1 MEQEKRVNVG
11 HCVLILYL
19 SQDDLESC
27 RRDTVQSET
36 PGGAYL
42 ICIVFIVYQH
52 PCLLL
57 IHRSV
62 VTSDIVIKLINVLDK
77 GSPSWTTGRCI
88 SGFSTEI
95 QDMNVLHRFTA

>member
-52 PCLLL
+52 PCILL
-57 IHRSV
+57 IHNEYALFQARSAPFENEGV
-62 VTSDIVIKLINVLDK
+62 
-77 GSPSWTTGRCI
+77 RCK
-88 SGFSTEI
+88 
-95 QDMNVLHRFTA
+95 

>member
-1 MEQEKRVNVG
+1 MNVG
-11 HCVLILYL
+11 QCVLTLYP

-27 RRDTVQSET
+27 SRDTVQSET

-57 IHRSV
+57 IHIYDLSMSMYQHKILNLV
-62 VTSDIVIKLINVLDK
+62 ALALTYSY
-77 GSPSWTTGRCI
+77 
-88 SGFSTEI
+88 TE
-95 QDMNVLHRFTA
+95 

>member
-1 MEQEKRVNVG
+1 MSAILVG
-11 HCVLILYL
+11 AKIATEIKILSVGQCVLTLYP

-27 RRDTVQSET
+27 RRYTVQSET

-57 IHRSV
+57 IHR
-62 VTSDIVIKLINVLDK
+62 
-77 GSPSWTTGRCI
+77 W
-88 SGFSTEI
+88 
-95 QDMNVLHRFTA
+95 

>member
-1 MEQEKRVNVG
+1 MAFIAETDVIKVHSSDDHSIVG
-11 HCVLILYL
+11 QCVLTLYP

-27 RRDTVQSET
+27 SRDTVQSET

-57 IHRSV
+57 IH
-62 VTSDIVIKLINVLDK
+62 K
-77 GSPSWTTGRCI
+77 W
-88 SGFSTEI
+88 
-95 QDMNVLHRFTA
+95 